1 MIDWVTCE
9 VPCLHEPLNAG
20 RLMKVSPDGA
30 VEFET
35 VLWSE
40 ASGSFEHKVRVR
52 SSGTALD
59 GRASHL
65 RISGNPAKF
74 LQGHNI
80 FGPDDL
86 SALMVAFCRK
96 LFAELGIQP
105 HPTDLEQIALG
116 EYTISRVDITFSYSL
131 RSRSEVLAW
140 LRAVE
145 FKGRSRAGRPSCK
158 GSTVYFQK
166 SSRRW
171 SLKFYSKGQEI
182 EVRQLPDQL
191 KKTPLQKYADNLLR
205 VELTLRSLEL
215 RENNIHWAKYF
226 TPAFLQKLHGKYL
239 KRIDMNAQLNLS
251 DELVRE
257 LPRYLQATYCLW
269 EKGCDLKNTMKKA
282 TFHRH
287 RNELLRYDV
296 DIANQPDNITKLNN
310 VVPLI
315 RVLEAK
321 PEAIPSWAYELKL
334 IAS

>member
-1 MIDWVTCE
+1 MIDWITCE

-30 VEFET
+30 IEFEQ
-35 VLWSE
+35 VLWTD
-40 ASGSFEHKVRVR
+40 AVGSYETKVRVR
-52 SSGTALD
+52 SSGSALD

-86 SALMVAFCRK
+86 SSLMVAFCGK
-96 LFAELGIQP
+96 LFSELKITP
-105 HPTDLEQIALG
+105 HPTDLEQIRLG
-116 EYTISRVDITFSYSL
+116 EYTISRIDLTFSYSL

-145 FKGRSRAGRPSCK
+145 FKGRSRAGRPSSK

-171 SLKFYSKGQEI
+171 SLKFYSKGQEL
-182 EVRQLPDQL
+182 EVRKLPDQL

-215 RENNIHWAKYF
+215 REKNIHWAKYF
-226 TPAFLQKLHGKYL
+226 TPEFIQKLHSQYL
-239 KRIDMNAQLNLS
+239 QRIDMNAQLNLS
-251 DELVRE
+251 DELIRS
-257 LPRYLQATYCLW
+257 LPRLLQATYCLW
-269 EKGCDLKNTMKKA
+269 EKGCDVRNSLSKS
-282 TFHRH
+282 TFYRH
-287 RNELLRYDV
+287 RNELLKYDV
-296 DIANQPDNITKLNN
+296 DIANQPDGITQLNN

-321 PEAIPSWAYELKL
+321 PEETPEWAYELQL